1 MPLRWTLDEILR
13 AGSDTLRWL
22 ALVAPVGGL
31 IGSAC
36 ALFLWLL
43 DVATSLQ
50 WQHPWLLF
58 LLPLGGVAVGGLY
71 HLLGRSAEGGNNLV
85 IEQIHEPG
93 AGVPGRMGPLVLI
106 GTVATHLFGGSA
118 GREGTAVQM
127 GGSIAGTVARWLQLP
142 PEKMRLLLMAGVAAG
157 FAGVFGTPIAGTVFA
172 MEVLA
177 VGRMRYDAL
186 IPCLI
191 GAIAADAACTAWGIH
206 HTVYQVAA
214 SVAVHPGHPL
224 ALFDGRLVAH
234 VAVAAIA
241 FGLASTLFAELMH
254 ALQQLFKRI
263 SPHPALRPA
272 VGGLVVIALVFLL
285 GTRDF
290 LGLGVSSPDPL
301 GVSIVSSF
309 SAGGAHPWSWWW
321 KTLFTAVT
329 LGAGFKGGEVT
340 PLFYIGAALGNTLAT
355 LFGAPV
361 DLFAALGFV
370 AVFAGATNAPLAC
383 TIMGIELFGAT
394 YGAYFAIA
402 CFLAYLLSGH
412 SGIYSAQRLA
422 VPKVAVVDLPDE
434 ISLGALRTLRTEGQA
449 NGNIDPP
456 EVPAKE
462 AVVAHPNLIAT
473 EAGQLCIYLTP
484 GERRQTGWKGFFFGR
499 PLYRELI
506 DAAKADGLPNAIA
519 RQAQYGYHLKGRIE
533 ADMSDI
539 PNPQLTICVELTGHR
554 EQLAE
559 FSNKHG
565 DWLDGKLIVFR
576 PLEQWH
582 VST

>member
-1 MPLRWTLDEILR
+1 LTLDETLR
-13 AGSDTLRWL
+13 AGGDTLRWL
-22 ALVAPVGGL
+22 AIVAPVGGL

-43 DVATSLQ
+43 DVATTLQ

-58 LLPLGGVAVGGLY
+58 LLPVAGVAIGALY
-71 HLLGRSAEGGNNLV
+71 HLIGGSAEGGNNLV

-93 AGVPGRMGPLVLI
+93 AGVPSRMGPLVLV
-106 GTVATHLFGGSA
+106 GTLATHLFGGSA
-118 GREGTAVQM
+118 GREGTALQM

-142 PEKMRLLLMAGVAAG
+142 SEKMRVLLMAGVAAG
-157 FAGVFGTPIAGTVFA
+157 FAGVFGTPLAGTVFA

-186 IPCLI
+186 LPCLI
-191 GAIAADAACTAWGIH
+191 GALAADAACTAWGIH
-206 HTVYQVAA
+206 HTVYRVATT
-214 SVAVHPGHPL
+214 VAVHAGHPL
-224 ALFDGRLVAH
+224 ARLDGRLVAQ
-234 VAVAAIA
+234 VAVAAVA

-254 ALQQLFKRI
+254 GLQRLFKRI
-263 SPHPALRPA
+263 APHPALRPA
-272 VGGLVVIALVFLL
+272 VGGIAVIALVYAM

-290 LGLGVSSPDPL
+290 LGLGVQSPDPN

-309 SAGGAHPWSWWW
+309 AAGGAHPWSWWW

-340 PLFYIGAALGNTLAT
+340 PLFFIGATLGNTLAT

-394 YGAYFAIA
+394 YGAYFALA

-422 VPKVAVVDLPDE
+422 VPKVATAGLPDE
-434 ISLGALRTLRTEGQA
+434 ISLGALRTLR
-449 NGNIDPP
+449 
-456 EVPAKE
+456 
-462 AVVAHPNLIAT
+462 
-473 EAGQLCIYLTP
+473 AGQLAD
-484 GERRQTGWKGFFFGR
+484 RQTDV
-499 PLYRELI
+499 P
-506 DAAKADGLPNAIA
+506 AVP
-519 RQAQYGYHLKGRIE
+519 AQE
-533 ADMSDI
+533 AD
-539 PNPQLTICVELTGHR
+539 PAQP
-554 EQLAE
+554 
-559 FSNKHG
+559 
-565 DWLDGKLIVFR
+565 
-576 PLEQWH
+576 
-582 VST
+582 